1 MWLLFQDAFDILGFN
16 KQEVENVYKL
26 TACVMHMG
34 EMKFKQRGREEQAE
48 PDGTEVKL
56 LCFLVTFCHTQ
67 YTAMNARLWCRILFL
82 QVGEKLGTL
91 MGVDSV
97 DLYKNIT
104 KPKIKVGN
112 EFVAKG
118 MNVDQC
124 NYSIGALAK
133 SLYDRLFRYLVS
145 MCNRTLE
152 TGQKRATFIG
162 VLDIA
167 GFEIFDVSCYIIATF
182 PSNMSAI
189 APAI

>member
-1 MWLLFQDAFDILGFN
+1 
-16 KQEVENVYKL
+16 
-26 TACVMHMG
+26 MHMG

-48 PDGTEVKL
+48 PDGTEVFNEIAFSSEHFGCNNLIFVTLITLLYIYKL
-56 LCFLVTFCHTQ
+56 CKVLYF
-67 YTAMNARLWCRILFL
+67 
-82 QVGEKLGTL
+82 QVGERLGTL
-91 MGVDSV
+91 LGVDSA

-118 MNVDQC
+118 MNVNQC

-133 SLYDRLFRYLVS
+133 SLFDRVFRYLVV
-145 MCNRTLE
+145 MCNKTLE

-167 GFEIFDVSCYIIATF
+167 GFEIFEVSYNFVTILPYKQFFFIRQGNVHELF
-182 PSNMSAI
+182 KFKHW
-189 APAI
+189 